1 MEVTSTDPK
10 FAASMTVEVKGLPTV
25 HLTSEDDVP
34 KELMDEYQQIV
45 GNGLAKVT
53 VSADMSIK
61 DFGTGAGS
69 MCTVTLTCGQDGPT
83 IAKALALAGQVAR
96 WYAKENRSVAEA
108 ELNGLIEQKKLR
120 GPTHG

>member
-1 MEVTSTDPK
+1 MEVISEFPK
-10 FAASMTVEVKGLPTV
+10 FSASMTVEVKGLPTV

-45 GNGLAKVT
+45 GNALSKVS
-53 VSADMSIK
+53 VSADMAIK

-69 MCTVTLTCGQDGPT
+69 MCTVTLTCGQDGVT
-83 IAKALALAGQVAR
+83 LQRALVLAGQVAR
-96 WYAKENRSVAEA
+96 WYAKENRTVAEA
-108 ELNGLIEQKKLR
+108 ELNTIIEQKKLR